1 MSDESLIEAMHDDIY
16 RLLTRLGIDDLTAL
30 RESGALCEDLQRR
43 FGGRGHTYVPA
54 PDKTQRNAAIT
65 ADLANGM
72 SAAECAKKHGVHP
85 NTVKNIRTKTVREN
99 LGFGSDDWV
108 L

>member
-16 RLLTRLGIDDLTAL
+16 RLLIRLGIDDLTAL

-43 FGGRGHTYVPA
+43 FGARDHYVPA
-54 PDKTQRNAAIT
+54 IDKTTRNARIA
-65 ADLANGM
+65 ADLASGL
-72 SAAECAKKHGVHP
+72 SAAAIAEKHGVHP
-85 NTVKNIRTKTVREN
+85 NTVRRIRARTRPRDS
-99 LGFGSDDWV
+99 LGFGSADWV